1 MHHRN
6 FVSAKPHLIEKC
18 PQNVSSH
25 ATPGGNAVS
34 FGPSG
39 YVLSVLIP
47 VYNERHTLLEL
58 LGRVRDVSVP
68 KQIVLVDDCSTDGT
82 RQLLQEKV
90 EGRFA
95 DVSVRYHERNRG
107 KGAAIRTAI
116 EAASGDYVIVQD
128 ADLEYDP
135 KEYYQLLE
143 PLLDGRADVVFGSR
157 FLGGGPHRVCF
168 FWHRV
173 ANGLLT
179 FYSNVCT
186 NLNLTDMEVCYKVF
200 RREVVQSLT
209 LKCDRFDFEPEVTAK
224 VAVGAIRRRA
234 ANVACTR
241 CRSVI
246 RAGTTR
252 KVRRSASRTRLPPP
266 GLSPSTSSPIE
277 SLKDCSWF
285 RVGLRRDVWSKIWH
299 SQLVLGR
306 PPEDRLC
313 RRTGTLLTDNAHG
326 GTLP

>member
-6 FVSAKPHLIEKC
+6 FVSAKPHLTEKC
-18 PQNVSSH
+18 PQNVSGH
-25 ATPGGNAVS
+25 ATPGGSPVS
-34 FGPSG
+34 FDPSG

-82 RQLLQEKV
+82 RQLLKEKV

-95 DVSVRYHERNRG
+95 DVTVRYHERNRG

-116 EAASGDYVIVQD
+116 EAAGGDYVIVQD
-128 ADLEYDP
+128 ADLESDP

-224 VAVGAIRRRA
+224 VARWRDPATGR
-234 ANVACTR
+234 R
-241 CRSVI
+241 CRVYE
-246 RAGTTR
+246 
-252 KVRRSASRTRLPPP
+252 V
-266 GLSPSTSSPIE
+266 PISYSGRDYE
-277 SLKDCSWF
+277 EGKKIGLKDAFAAAWAITKYKF
-285 RVGLRRDVWSKIWH
+285 
-299 SQLVLGR
+299 
-306 PPEDRLC
+306 
-313 RRTGTLLTDNAHG
+313 TD
-326 GTLP
+326 